1 MCCSGDSNAAAL
13 EKTQTAMTQTLNAS
27 YQTMFSEQQAL
38 LKPLQAQLQQMVTNP
53 QGFSPQ
59 ELATLRT
66 SSTDQT
72 ATQFKNAAIAANTM
86 GAAHGG
92 ADLSSGVQAGIE
104 ASVAAQGAQVQSQ
117 NQNQITLANEQQRQQ
132 NYWKAISGLGDV
144 AGLENPTP
152 VAGAGASV
160 ANSGT
165 NAGNLLLNSQQ
176 ASWGNIGGIISGV
189 AGLATGLPGIV
200 GGISGMLNP
209 GHSIIPGS
217 GSSGPIGDN

>member
-1 MCCSGDSNAAAL
+1 MCCSGDQNAKAL
-13 EKTQTAMTQTLNAS
+13 EKTQLAMTQTLNAN
-27 YQTMFSEQQAL
+27 YQTMFAEQQAL

-59 ELATLRT
+59 ELAALRT

-72 ATQFKNAAIAANTM
+72 SQQFRNAAVSAATL

-104 ASVAAQGAQVQSQ
+104 ANVAAQGAQAQAG
-117 NQNQITLANEQQRQQ
+117 NQQQITLANEEQRQQ
-132 NYWKAISGLGDV
+132 NYWKSIGGLENV

-152 VAGAGASV
+152 VAGAGAGV
-160 ANSGT
+160 ANSAT
-165 NAGNLLLNSQQ
+165 NAGDLLLKSQQ

-189 AGLATGLPGIV
+189 AGLATG
-200 GGISGMLNP
+200 GIS
-209 GHSIIPGS
+209 SIAKGIGGLFNRGGS
-217 GSSGPIGDN
+217 VDNAAQDNYD